1 MLRNQLVLG
10 LSTVDAV
17 NANDVRDLNVR
28 NIQDNFV
35 YVVLLQKYD
44 KREF

>member
-1 MLRNQLVLG
+1 MQRNRQVLE
-10 LSTVDAV
+10 LSTVGAV
-17 NANDVRDLNVR
+17 NANDVGGLNVR

>member
-1 MLRNQLVLG
+1 MLRNQQVLG

-44 KREF
+44 KREL

>member
-1 MLRNQLVLG
+1 MLRNRQVLG

-17 NANDVRDLNVR
+17 NANDVRGLNVR